1 MNKVILKTAL
11 KTLLAVI
18 IAFILALLILCLG
31 FPGTTADLCQSFGN
45 YSLAET
51 FSSLNYKYYGDI
63 EDLYNCANYSI
74 LAKNDSK
81 IVDNCKEF
89 SEDERFESYCA
100 EHDEKSD
107 DYFAEHGG
115 TKQRILSNLSAAQYR
130 TGDKDGALATAK
142 ASLSNVN
149 GFPEGNAVISLTIE
163 IGKSKD
169 KQTASLL
176 KQFLDG
182 ADITPSAEEKPTFD
196 NVIKILNT
204 VLNQGE

>member
-1 MNKVILKTAL
+1 LKTAL

-31 FPGTTADLCQSFGN
+31 FPGTTANLCQSFGN

-100 EHDEKSD
+100 EH
-107 DYFAEHGG
+107 GG

-142 ASLSNVN
+142 ASLSNES

-163 IGKSKD
+163 IGKNKD
-169 KQTASLL
+169 KQTASSL

-182 ADITPSAEEKPTFD
+182 ANIAPSAEEKPTFD